1 MEEFQLYTPEEGFVE
16 ITSEVA
22 AAVACSKVAEGLC
35 QVFVPHT
42 TAGVTINENADPD
55 VVVDMLK
62 ALEHMVPS
70 LAYRHDEGNSR
81 AHMKSSLIGCS
92 LTIAIVEGKLVLG
105 RWQGIYFCE
114 FDGPR
119 NRRYCIHIIAKA
131 ESQYAGL

>member
-1 MEEFQLYTPEEGFVE
+1 MEEFQLYTPEEGFIE
-16 ITSEVA
+16 ITSQVA
-22 AAVACSKVAEGLC
+22 AAVARSKVEEGLC

-55 VVVDMLK
+55 VVTDMLK
-62 ALEHMVPS
+62 ALDHMVPS

-81 AHMKSSLIGCS
+81 AHMKSSLLGCS
-92 LTIAIVEGKLVLG
+92 LVIAITKGKLVLG

-119 NRRYCIHIIAKA
+119 SRRYCVHVIRQA
-131 ESQYAGL
+131 ESI